1 METYTPAFID
11 CYGDLTSRVSS
22 EMLTIV
28 PNLEILYDKPANEA
42 ELIERLQG
50 RKNVMVYMA
59 FLSSRVLRACP
70 NLKTISYLSTGLA
83 THGDLSVAKEMG
95 IRLEGVK
102 GYGDRAVA
110 EHTIALAFAAIKRLA
125 EMDRLVKSGGW
136 DLIKTEEI
144 KGKTFGIIGLGG
156 IGSETA
162 KISNALGAR
171 TIGWSRSSVSTDL
184 SIEIVTL
191 DRLLAES
198 DIISLHLPLNQ
209 KTKGFIDRSKL
220 KKTKQG
226 VILIN
231 TARADIVEENALIS
245 FLESGH
251 IGHCSLDVFHR
262 EPLEKNNPLIS
273 MQNVTLSPHS
283 AWLTT
288 QAIDRLL
295 LAGLK
300 LLKKQISETTHV

>member
-102 GYGDRAVA
+102 G
-110 EHTIALAFAAIKRLA
+110 
-125 EMDRLVKSGGW
+125 
-136 DLIKTEEI
+136 
-144 KGKTFGIIGLGG
+144 
-156 IGSETA
+156 
-162 KISNALGAR
+162 
-171 TIGWSRSSVSTDL
+171 
-184 SIEIVTL
+184 
-191 DRLLAES
+191 
-198 DIISLHLPLNQ
+198 
-209 KTKGFIDRSKL
+209 
-220 KKTKQG
+220 
-226 VILIN
+226 
-231 TARADIVEENALIS
+231 
-245 FLESGH
+245 
-251 IGHCSLDVFHR
+251 
-262 EPLEKNNPLIS
+262 
-273 MQNVTLSPHS
+273 
-283 AWLTT
+283 
-288 QAIDRLL
+288 
-295 LAGLK
+295 
-300 LLKKQISETTHV
+300 